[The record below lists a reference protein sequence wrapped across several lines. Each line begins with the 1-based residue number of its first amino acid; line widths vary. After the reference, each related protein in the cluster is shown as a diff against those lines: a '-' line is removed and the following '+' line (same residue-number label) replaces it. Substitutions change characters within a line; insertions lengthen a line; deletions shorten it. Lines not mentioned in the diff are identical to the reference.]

1 MTSIGAVLVCGGGIA
16 GVQASLDLAGSGF
29 KVYLLDAAAAIGG
42 RMAQLDKTFPTGDCA
57 MCILSPKLVECARN
71 RNIEIIT
78 LADIQD
84 VSGQPGR
91 FKVKIRQNPRYVDIK
106 KCEACGDCAAVC
118 PVNLPSEFDR
128 GLSSRKA
135 IFQLY
140 PQAIPSAYSIS
151 KASGTAP
158 CKAACPAGINVP
170 GAVALISAGKISEA
184 YELIRQRCPI
194 PASCGRV
201 CPHPCQNH
209 CNREAVDEAVYFGHL
224 ERFVG
229 DFIHANPCPGVFA
242 CARFIRRKSR
252 CHRRRS
258 CRIDGGNRSDAD
270 GLWRD
275 AI

>member
-1 MTSIGAVLVCGGGIA
+1 
-16 GVQASLDLAGSGF
+16 
-29 KVYLLDAAAAIGG
+29 
-42 RMAQLDKTFPTGDCA
+42 MAQLDKTFPTGDCA

-106 KCEACGDCAAVC
+106 KCEVCGDCAAVC

-135 IFQLY
+135 IYQLY

-209 CNREAVDEAVYFGHL
+209 CNRAAVDEAVYFRPPGTVCRRLHSF
-224 ERFVG
+224 ES
-229 DFIHANPCPGVFA
+229 CPGVFA
-242 CARFIRRKSR
+242 CARFIGRKSR
-252 CHRRRS
+252 RHRRRS
-258 CRIDGGNRSDAD
+258 GRIDRGNRSDAD
-270 GLWRD
+270 GVWCD
-275 AI
+275 AV